1 MRAPLAIR
9 TALLIFTIFTT
20 VVCIGH
26 APAMAQDPA
35 SAVPPAAQD
44 DAGWG
49 EMSPERRAEAIE
61 YSNTRNLLYF
71 VEFVFGALIWI
82 ALLFTGL
89 SSRILTW
96 AESVSKKRFL
106 TLVLYLL
113 VLIGIV
119 QLLSLPLEY
128 YTGYHL
134 EHQYGLSN
142 QTLSAWGLELLKSL
156 AVAVVIV
163 TLLAAI
169 VYAIIRR
176 NPRAWWAWLGVVS
189 VPLIIFFVVIAPI
202 VLTPIFY
209 ETKPMEDTP
218 LRAQIISLAEQSGI
232 PDSRVFVMNASKD
245 TKKLNAYVTGL
256 GKTKRIVLYDNL
268 IATMGPTEV
277 LFVVG
282 HEMGHYLLHHV
293 WIGLAVAVGFIF
305 ITGYL
310 AHLIMARL
318 IERHRARF
326 GFDRLSSFA
335 SMPLIALS
343 FSVIGFVFSPIQ
355 NGISRYF
362 EHEADIF
369 GLQKTGDGESAA
381 GAFEKLA
388 NVNLSNPNPSAF
400 IEFWLYD
407 HPALSDRVTFA
418 RSWRGEGGAS
428 SGVAHAAT
436 GTAASDAGQ
445 NGDST
450 LILPGE
456 KHLRNI
462 RQLSFGGE
470 NAEAYFSMDGQKL
483 TMQSTREGYPC
494 DRIYTMNIDGTDTR
508 LVSTGHGVTTCSFW
522 APDGQRIVYCSTH
535 LVDDTCPPKPSMSQ
549 GYVWPLYKGYD
560 IFSCKPDGSDLNR
573 LTDTPGY
580 DAEAVYSNDGSKV
593 LFTSVRDGDLEL
605 YTMSPDGTNPVRLTH
620 ELGYDGGAFFSWDDK
635 MICYRASHPTDSAE
649 VADYTGL
656 LEQGLI
662 RPGKLELW
670 VMNADGTGK
679 RQVTSNGA
687 ANFCPFFH
695 PDGKRLIFASNMNDP
710 QKRNF
715 DLYMINLDGTGLEQ
729 LTFNESFDGF
739 PMWNKEATKLVFAS
753 NRNQVNPGETNIFIA
768 DWVE

>member
-1 MRAPLAIR
+1 MRAPLLLRI
-9 TALLIFTIFTT
+9 ALLVLMLLMTASPL
-20 VVCIGH
+20 CQNL
-26 APAMAQDPA
+26 ALAEDPG
-35 SAVPPAAQD
+35 SAVPPAADD

-49 EMSPERRAEAIE
+49 EMTPERRAEAIE
-61 YSNTRNLLYF
+61 YSNTKNLLYF

-82 ALLFTGL
+82 ALLFTGF
-89 SSRILTW
+89 SSRILAW
-96 AESVSKKRFL
+96 AESVSKKRLL
-106 TLVLYLL
+106 TLVLYML

-142 QTLSAWGLELLKSL
+142 QTLGAWGLELLKSL

-169 VYAIIRR
+169 IYSIIRR

-189 VPLIIFFVVIAPI
+189 APLIIFFVVIAPI

-209 ETKPMEDTP
+209 ETKPMDDTP
-218 LRAQIISLAEQSGI
+218 LRGQILDLAAQSGI

-268 IATMGPTEV
+268 IATMAPTEV

-305 ITGYL
+305 ITGFL
-310 AHLIMARL
+310 AHLVMARL
-318 IERHRARF
+318 IERHTARF

-335 SMPLIALS
+335 SMPLIALC

-355 NGISRYF
+355 NGISRHF

-369 GLQKTGDGESAA
+369 GLHKTGDGGAA
-381 GAFEKLA
+381 EGAFEKLA
-388 NVNLSNPNPSAF
+388 NANLSNPNPSAF
-400 IEFWLYD
+400 IKFWLYD
-407 HPALSDRVTFA
+407 HPTLADRVTFA
-418 RSWRGEGGAS
+418 RSWQGSGATSAVAVSTGDATKPSDS
-428 SGVAHAAT
+428 S
-436 GTAASDAGQ
+436 
-445 NGDST
+445 
-450 LILPGE
+450 LIQPGE

-470 NAEAYFSMDGQKL
+470 NAEAYFSSDGQKL
-483 TMQSTREGYPC
+483 TLQSTRDGYPC
-494 DRIYTMNIDGTDTR
+494 DRIYTMSIDGTDTR
-508 LVSTGHGVTTCSFW
+508 LISTGKGVTTCPFW
-522 APDGQRIVYCSTH
+522 APDGQRIIYCSTH
-535 LVDDTCPPKPSMSQ
+535 LVDDTCPPKPSHGQ
-549 GYVWPLYKGYD
+549 GYVWALYQGYD
-560 IFSCKPDGSDLNR
+560 VFSCKPDGGDLRR

-580 DAEAVYSNDGSKV
+580 DAEAVYSNDGSKI

-605 YTMSPDGTNPVRLTH
+605 YTMNPDGSNPVRLTH
-620 ELGYDGGAFFSWDDK
+620 EVGYDGGAFFSWDDK
-635 MICYRASHPTDSAE
+635 MICFRAYHPTDSAE
-649 VADYTGL
+649 VADYKSL
-656 LEQGLI
+656 LAQGLI

-695 PDGKRLIFASNMNDP
+695 PDGKRLIFASNMNDS

-715 DLYMINLDGTGLEQ
+715 DLYIINIDGTGLEQ
-729 LTFNESFDGF
+729 LTFNDTFDGF
-739 PMWNKEATKLVFAS
+739 PMWNKGATKLVFAS
-753 NRNQVNPGETNIFIA
+753 NRHQSVEGETNIFIA